1 MRLILVAYG
10 RTVLDLR
17 LLEPDDDSD
26 DETTP
31 REGWPVDSQAV
42 LTDQR
47 IGFLDDVG
55 RGSTYPYE

>member
-1 MRLILVAYG
+1 MRLTLTALG
-10 RTVLDLR
+10 RTWLDVR
-17 LLEPDDDSD
+17 ILETDDTDDDAQ
-26 DETTP
+26 
-31 REGWPVDSQAV
+31 REPWPVDSQAV